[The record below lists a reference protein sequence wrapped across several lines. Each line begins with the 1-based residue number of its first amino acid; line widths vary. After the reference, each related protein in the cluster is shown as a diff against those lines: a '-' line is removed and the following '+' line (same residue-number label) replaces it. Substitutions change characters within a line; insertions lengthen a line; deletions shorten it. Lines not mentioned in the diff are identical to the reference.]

1 MKQDSGV
8 AAHFY
13 EDGKSITDYSLETFY
28 GPGILFSVRDMEV
41 TDRVCERAI
50 GKEIREG
57 DIVVVRNDT
66 GVKVSKQEVY
76 LEGIT
81 KLPILTSESAEWL
94 AEKRVKMLVL
104 DSLRLGEDIEKTRRF
119 HDILMGR
126 DVAFVEI
133 VDNLDKITRPRF
145 FVMALPYKVQGLD
158 SSFCR
163 AIVVED
169 ILA

>member
-8 AAHFY
+8 GAHFY
-13 EDGKSITDYSLETFY
+13 GDGESITDYSLETFY

-104 DSLRLGEDIEKTRRF
+104 DSLRLGEDI
-119 HDILMGR
+119 
-126 DVAFVEI
+126 
-133 VDNLDKITRPRF
+133 
-145 FVMALPYKVQGLD
+145 
-158 SSFCR
+158 
-163 AIVVED
+163 
-169 ILA
+169 LA